1 MQGACRVTQFLAVS
15 PGGSGSASWVQHSC
29 SGLEE
34 IEALIRRLAMPLHL
48 LQLGGGNLGAGPMV
62 CPYQSPV
69 TSGWGRRPRSSRT
82 ASSVDQDARAPA
94 TSSPRVT
101 RPIRVSSTAVAR
113 AMEGSS
119 R

>member
-1 MQGACRVTQFLAVS
+1 MAER
-15 PGGSGSASWVQHSC
+15 SW

-34 IEALIRRLAMPLHL
+34 MEAVIRHLAMTL
-48 LQLGGGNLGAGPMV
+48 LFLELDGGNLGAGPMARP
-62 CPYQSPV
+62 CRRPV
-69 TSGWGRRPRSSRT
+69 TSALDRGPRSSCT

>member
-1 MQGACRVTQFLAVS
+1 MQGACPVMQFLTAP
-15 PGGSGSASWVQHSC
+15 PGGSGSASWAERSWW
-29 SGLEE
+29 GLEE
-34 IEALIRRLAMPLHL
+34 IEAEIRRLAMPL
-48 LQLGGGNLGAGPMV
+48 QLHQLDGGNLGCWPMAR
-62 CPYQSPV
+62 PSRSPV
-69 TSGWGRRPRSSRT
+69 TSAWDRWPVSSFT
-82 ASSVDQDARAPA
+82 ASSDDQDARAPA